1 MKTESKIIMVAVF
14 VLVFLIFLDFNS
26 PRLNSLETTQSKD
39 ATVGTSNSGG
49 MGGTH
54 ISTASDRD
62 KFIGTWQGNT
72 SYGDATIIVSSGG
85 TLSISANGMIIG
97 GSWQL
102 INGKLRVSAMF
113 QTYDF
118 NYAFSNQDAQL
129 TLTYGDVQWIL
140 TKML

>member
-1 MKTESKIIMVAVF
+1 MKTESKIIIVAVF

-26 PRLNSLETTQSKD
+26 PHLNSLETTQPKD
-39 ATVGTSNSGG
+39 ATVGTSSS
-49 MGGTH
+49 GGTH
-54 ISTASDRD
+54 ISTTSDRD

-118 NYAFSNQDAQL
+118 NYAFSNQDTQL

-140 TKML
+140 TKMM